1 MEDNRICMFYV
12 TERLKIIAKSNNPE
26 GLAEDFLS
34 EMYHNLGVNAYN
46 NRAFRDAPY
55 EGEE

>member
-12 TERLKIIAKSNNPE
+12 TERLKLIAKSNNPE

-55 EGEE
+55 EGEK